1 MAFQTARGSHASQRP
16 DPAALSL
23 RDGTVT
29 RVAQQAKDPDRVS
42 VFVDEAFAF
51 GLSVDLAIEAGLRKG
66 LVLSVAEQRAL
77 LVRQEGFGAKAAAL
91 NYVSANARTVEEV
104 RRNLT
109 AKGFAEPVVED
120 AVAGLVAAGLLDDD
134 AYAAA
139 YARSR
144 FTASGHGP
152 ARIRQDLFRRGVAR
166 ATIDAALAGLAE
178 DEDLD
183 ARARTDAEAKW
194 RGLAS
199 EPDRRKRVRKTME
212 FLVRR
217 GHGFDTARAAAE
229 AAARADPDDG
239 DGERWEE

>member
-1 MAFQTARGSHASQRP
+1 MAFQTARRERP

-29 RVAQQAKDPDRVS
+29 RVVQQAKDPDRVS
-42 VFVDEAFAF
+42 VFVDGEFAF
-51 GLSVDLAIEAGLRKG
+51 GVAVDLAIDAGLRKG
-66 LVLSVAEQRAL
+66 LRLTVAEQRAL

-91 NYVSANARTVEEV
+91 NYVSASARTVEEV

-109 AKGFAEPVVED
+109 QKGFAEPVVDD
-120 AVAGLVAAGLLDDD
+120 AVDGLLAAGLLDDA
-134 AYAAA
+134 AYAVA

-144 FTASGHGP
+144 FTASGYGP
-152 ARIRQDLFRRGVAR
+152 QRIRQDLMRRGVAR
-166 ATIDAALAGLAE
+166 ASIDAALDGLEETE
-178 DEDLD
+178 DVG

-194 RGLAS
+194 RALAS
-199 EPDRRKRVRKTME
+199 EPDRRKRVKKTRD

-229 AAARADPDDG
+229 AAAAAEPGDG
-239 DGERWEE
+239 DAETWEE